1 MLSPKMIATTE
12 LRPLVHLRQVH
23 FLNCRQITMRSAAN
37 VLPSFRGNM
46 PSFEI
51 AFTTRKPE
59 IKELTGEYWQS
70 TPSMSE
76 ETFLGMGY
84 KRERRRL
91 DRVYRHVV
99 RAENPDQGELEF
111 LTKQQLMPSNSKF
124 WRHWKAYNE
133 IPCVIRIHLSDCHP
147 SINNFAQQTEAFPLY
162 KDADTI
168 TKMAPKCIAITT
180 AALNF

>member
-1 MLSPKMIATTE
+1 MNVVSLCKSRNIVELEFEGTDMLGLKMIASTE

-51 AFTTRKPE
+51 AFTT
-59 IKELTGEYWQS
+59 
-70 TPSMSE
+70 
-76 ETFLGMGY
+76 
-84 KRERRRL
+84 
-91 DRVYRHVV
+91 
-99 RAENPDQGELEF
+99 
-111 LTKQQLMPSNSKF
+111 
-124 WRHWKAYNE
+124 WKDYNE
-133 IPCVIRIHLSDCHP
+133 IPCVIRIQLPDCHP

-180 AALNF
+180 AALKFLTGLTYGTSINCSLIAW